1 MKKNKKTTKAKMKP
15 SQEFL
20 LKKAAVEDII
30 AIKLGYRIELD
41 YDVDLSKFEMNLERD
56 IRT

>member
-1 MKKNKKTTKAKMKP
+1 MKP